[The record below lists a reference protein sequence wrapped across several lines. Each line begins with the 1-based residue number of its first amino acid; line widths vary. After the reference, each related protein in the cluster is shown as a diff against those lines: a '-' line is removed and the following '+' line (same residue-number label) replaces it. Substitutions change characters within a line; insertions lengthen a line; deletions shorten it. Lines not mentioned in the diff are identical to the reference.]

1 MKLSA
6 LFLALAI
13 GSLLPHVARR
23 RRPRTPFAIRWCRC
37 SSRNAAPNF
46 AQPWTKSP
54 PREGSGTGFVID
66 GKRIMTNAHVVR
78 YGSQIYVQAYQSP
91 DKVPAKV
98 VAVAPGIDLAVL
110 SVEEPGFFDNRPPI
124 PMGEGLPKVKGTV
137 NVYGF
142 PLGGDQM
149 SVTEGIISRVEAAAY
164 VYRTPGLAC
173 KSTRRLTPA
182 TAADRPYPKAS
193 SWAWRSA
200 ACPRPR
206 TSATL
211 SPWKRL
217 PRSWPT
223 SPTAR
228 YDGKPQL
235 FDEFQTVENDA
246 LRARLGLPKGA
257 GGAMVTR
264 PAQSDDGYPLKE
276 WDVIV
281 KIGEHAIDSAAKV
294 QVAADLQLPFT
305 YYVPK
310 LAHDG
315 RVQLTVLRGG
325 QEMVLDVPV
334 PAELPSKVPYLKD
347 GYPSYFIYG
356 PLVFTPLCK
365 EMVAA
370 YGQLVLRDRLLVMVE
385 HLNDPPDFAGEQVVV
400 VVSPMF
406 SHRITKSYGQPM
418 PSMLSS
424 VNGERVRN
432 LATCA
437 ATARRVGRVHRVQ
450 VRRPRHGD
458 DGLSPRGN
466 RSGDRRN
473 SDRQWHPQAILG
485 RRCRGLEGEEV
496 SRSTYFCAMPYRFPS
511 DALPRLAFGQAAGD
525 GLAAG
530 RGFDLAGRGLA
541 EHGFLLFRQRLLAVE
556 VRLFLFLLA
565 ILLRRLLGGIGFGCV
580 GFAGFLMSGRGD
592 GGRRGRDRGGRLL
605 RGPLGQ
611 PPLGVGRDL
620 EKKLVNGR

>member
-6 LFLALAI
+6 LLVALVV
-13 GSLLPHVARR
+13 GSTLPRAVSAA
-23 RRPRTPFAIRWCRC
+23 PPEDAIRNSVVQVFVTQR
-37 SSRNAAPNF
+37 APNF
-46 AQPWTKSP
+46 AQPWTKAP
-54 PREGSGTGFVID
+54 AREGSGTGFVMD

-98 VAVAPGIDLAVL
+98 VAVAPGIDLALL

-137 NVYGF
+137 NVYGY

-164 VYRTPGLAC
+164 VYRMPGLRVQIDAALNPGNSGGPAVSEG
-173 KSTRRLTPA
+173 KLVGVAFSGVPSAENIGYLIPVEEISTFL
-182 TAADRPYPKAS
+182 ADIADG
-193 SWAWRSA
+193 A
-200 ACPRPR
+200 
-206 TSATL
+206 
-211 SPWKRL
+211 
-217 PRSWPT
+217 
-223 SPTAR
+223 

-264 PAQSDDGYPLKE
+264 PAQPGDAYPLKE

-281 KIGEHAIDSAAKV
+281 RIGEHAIDSAAKV

-310 LAHDG
+310 LARDG
-315 RVQLTVLRGG
+315 KVQLTVLRGG
-325 QEMVLDVPV
+325 KEMTVEAPAPV
-334 PAELPSKVPYLKD
+334 EQPSKVPYLKD

-370 YGQLVLRDRLLVMVE
+370 YGQLMLRDRLLVMVE
-385 HLNDPPDFAGEQVVV
+385 HLNDPPAFEGEQVVV

-418 PSMLSS
+418 PSVLSS
-424 VNGERVRN
+424 VNGVSVRN
-432 LATCA
+432 LAHLAELLHDASGEFIEFKFAGRDTETMVFRREEIAA
-437 ATARRVGRVHRVQ
+437 ATDEILTDNGIRKQ
-450 VRRPRHGD
+450 FSD
-458 DGLSPRGN
+458 DVA
-466 RSGDRRN
+466 
-473 SDRQWHPQAILG
+473 QAWKG
-485 RRCRGLEGEEV
+485 
-496 SRSTYFCAMPYRFPS
+496 
-511 DALPRLAFGQAAGD
+511 
-525 GLAAG
+525 
-530 RGFDLAGRGLA
+530 
-541 EHGFLLFRQRLLAVE
+541 
-556 VRLFLFLLA
+556 
-565 ILLRRLLGGIGFGCV
+565 
-580 GFAGFLMSGRGD
+580 
-592 GGRRGRDRGGRLL
+592 
-605 RGPLGQ
+605 
-611 PPLGVGRDL
+611 
-620 EKKLVNGR
+620 KK